1 MFLDLQH
8 ACVQIIAGAAL
19 ASCGLRPTSAIVN
32 EPDLAH
38 VGTDKG
44 IHADDDH
51 RLYLE
56 KHRASRMQNG
66 ALWLEDRKMLP
77 PGKVLFLRRLGPH
90 GHHRLEPEWAAN
102 GPSASAL
109 HPQASIY
116 FGPGLTIIIVV
127 ADEFQR
133 IAVSSH
139 MLTDHLPNKL
149 QVSDSISTVIRST

>member
-1 MFLDLQH
+1 MIECLSH
-8 ACVQIIAGAAL
+8 CKAPKHSIIAGAAL

-38 VGTDKG
+38 VGTDRG

-51 RLYLE
+51 RVHLE
-56 KHRASRMQNG
+56 KHRASRMKNG
-66 ALWLEDRKMLP
+66 ALWLKDRKMLP

-102 GPSASAL
+102 
-109 HPQASIY
+109 
-116 FGPGLTIIIVV
+116 
-127 ADEFQR
+127 DEFQR

-149 QVSDSISTVIRST
+149 QVSDSIATFVLLTCHRCSNLGVVGLPRC